1 MDHISYGRVSPS
13 LLPLGQEE
21 VGGEVLGGVDVV
33 LGHEAGASL
42 EWKRLV
48 QVIVVSNGGMA
59 DHMEPSLRIPTFF
72 ALPGVLCL
80 CRCSCVT
87 IPILTNSSHRRTIFY

>member
-1 MDHISYGRVSPS
+1 MSFQDDEGESSPAGTARCRHGKVSPS

-42 EWKRLV
+42 EYNRLV
-48 QVIVVSNGGMA
+48 QVIVMSNGGDGGSNGA
-59 DHMEPSLRIPTFF
+59 IP
-72 ALPGVLCL
+72 AE
-80 CRCSCVT
+80 
-87 IPILTNSSHRRTIFY
+87 